1 VIRPPV
7 IFLDEPTTGL
17 DPRSR
22 LGMWEVIERRRA
34 AGTTVLLTTQ
44 YLDEA
49 DRLADRIAVIDH
61 GQVIAEG
68 TSEELKLKVGGERL
82 EVTPL
87 DSTSCEAALA
97 ALAPLARERPFTDD
111 GVVRVPVSERRGT
124 IARAVRL
131 LDEAQVE
138 FDDISLRSPTLD
150 DVFLTL
156 TGRPPEPEE
165 SEDGDDPEA
174 EGERREAE
182 TAAR

>member
-1 VIRPPV
+1 
-7 IFLDEPTTGL
+7 
-17 DPRSR
+17 
-22 LGMWEVIERRRA
+22 MWEVIERRRA

-68 TSEELKLKVGGERL
+68 TSEELKLQFGGERL
-82 EVTPL
+82 EVTLL
-87 DSTSCEAALA
+87 DSVHSDTALS
-97 ALAPLARERPFTDD
+97 ALGSLARERPSADD
-111 GVVRVPVSERRGT
+111 GIVRVPVSERRGT

-138 FDDISLRSPTLD
+138 FDDITIRSPTLD

-156 TGRPPEPEE
+156 TGRPPEPEGG
-165 SEDGDDPEA
+165 EDGAEGDPDRPEA
-174 EGERREAE
+174 EV
-182 TAAR
+182 AR